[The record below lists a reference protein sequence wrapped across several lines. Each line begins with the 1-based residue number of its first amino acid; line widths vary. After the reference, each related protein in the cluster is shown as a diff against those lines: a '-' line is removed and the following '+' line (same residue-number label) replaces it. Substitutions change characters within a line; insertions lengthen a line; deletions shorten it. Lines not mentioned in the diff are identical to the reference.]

1 MRARVTQNLSIVGV
15 IKGMSNACSAG
26 ISWKVVLTYF
36 LNAVSVIESGI
47 FLWQDV
53 ELPILLKIFE
63 RSYVWLTLACCSG
76 VRVGRPGLLAFIF
89 NTPLKLMGWSNLQ
102 FDTKTNNLAIF
113 RLNLAINHLGRLDL
127 AVKTPSGGC
136 VSP

>member
-76 VRVGRPGLLAFIF
+76 VGLVDPGCLLLSL
-89 NTPLKLMGWSNLQ
+89 TPPSN
-102 FDTKTNNLAIF
+102 
-113 RLNLAINHLGRLDL
+113 
-127 AVKTPSGGC
+127 
-136 VSP
+136 